1 MKKTSTK
8 LVVRKAAAVPQDGAV
23 AEQFRQQLA
32 RVAEAEQNSLRQRV
46 ILGAMLIKWERF
58 LGDGRGGQG
67 GSSEGEGLKGWLAT
81 NLPELGYSAAHG
93 YKQLAVKALEM
104 LGGGAMALES
114 LVGGESVMDPAGE
127 TVDIDAEIIERREEI
142 FATADSR
149 RKLEQMYFDFA
160 GEKEKKKGKAG
171 RPKGSKAKY
180 DGYQAEALQPAAAAR
195 ALWSKVMEP
204 ALDVGLPAAAK
215 LLAAKDV
222 ADALAVLEP
231 LVAILKERKSELK

>member
-8 LVVRKAAAVPQDGAV
+8 LVVRKTAAVPQDGAV
-23 AEQFRQQLA
+23 AEQFRQQLQ

-58 LGDGRGGQG
+58 LGDGRGRGND
-67 GSSEGEGLKGWLAT
+67 GEGLLGWLEK
-81 NLPELGYSAAHG
+81 NLPELNYKSAQS

-160 GEKEKKKGKAG
+160 GEKKKGKAG

-180 DGYQAEALQPAAAAR
+180 DGYQAEALQPEAAAR

>member
-8 LVVRKAAAVPQDGAV
+8 LVVRKAAAVPQDAAV

-58 LGDGRGGQG
+58 LGSGQG
-67 GSSEGEGLKGWLAT
+67 KEGEGLKGWLST
-81 NLPELGYSAAHG
+81 NLPELGYSVAHG

-149 RKLEQMYFDFA
+149 RKLEQMYFDFT
-160 GEKEKKKGKAG
+160 GEKKGKAG

-180 DGYQAEALQPAAAAR
+180 DGYQASALQPAAAAR

>member
-23 AEQFRQQLA
+23 AEQFRQQLQ

-58 LGDGRGGQG
+58 LGDGRGRGND
-67 GSSEGEGLKGWLAT
+67 GEGLKGWLAT

-142 FATADSR
+142 FAAADSR
-149 RKLEQMYFDFA
+149 RKLEQMYFDFT

-180 DGYQAEALQPAAAAR
+180 DGYQAEALQPAEAAR

-204 ALDVGLPAAAK
+204 ALKETGLSAAAK

>member
-1 MKKTSTK
+1 MDGG
-8 LVVRKAAAVPQDGAV
+8 AWWAAVHGV
-23 AEQFRQQLA
+23 AKSWTRLSDF
-32 RVAEAEQNSLRQRV
+32 

-58 LGDGRGGQG
+58 LGDGRGRGND
-67 GSSEGEGLKGWLAT
+67 GEGLKGWLAT

-160 GEKEKKKGKAG
+160 GEKKKGKAG

>member
-58 LGDGRGGQG
+58 LGDGRGRGND
-67 GSSEGEGLKGWLAT
+67 GEGLKGWLAT

-160 GEKEKKKGKAG
+160 GEKKKGKAG

>member
-1 MKKTSTK
+1 MKKASTK
-8 LVVRKAAAVPQDGAV
+8 LVVRKAAVVPQDGAV
-23 AEQFRQQLA
+23 AEQFRQQLQ

-58 LGDGRGGQG
+58 LGSGQG
-67 GSSEGEGLKGWLAT
+67 KDGEGLKGWLT
-81 NLPELGYSAAHG
+81 KNLPELGYSAAHG

-127 TVDIDAEIIERREEI
+127 TVDIDAEIIEKREEI

-149 RKLEQMYFDFA
+149 RKLEQMYFDFT

-180 DGYQAEALQPAAAAR
+180 DGYQAEALQPTAAAR
-195 ALWSKVMEP
+195 ALWSKVLEP

-222 ADALAVLEP
+222 AEALAVLEP
-231 LVAILKERKSELK
+231 LVAILKKRKSELK

>member
-23 AEQFRQQLA
+23 AEQFRQQLQ

-58 LGDGRGGQG
+58 LGDGRGRGND
-67 GSSEGEGLKGWLAT
+67 GEGLKGWLAT

-142 FATADSR
+142 FAAADSR
-149 RKLEQMYFDFA
+149 RKLEQMYFDFT

-195 ALWSKVMEP
+195 ALWSKVIEP
-204 ALDVGLPAAAK
+204 AQKETGLSAAAK
-215 LLAAKDV
+215 LLGAEDV

-231 LVAILKERKSELK
+231 LVSILKERKSELK

>member
-58 LGDGRGGQG
+58 LGSGQG
-67 GSSEGEGLKGWLAT
+67 KDGEGLLGWLEK
-81 NLPELGYSAAHG
+81 NLPELNYKSAQS

-149 RKLEQMYFDFA
+149 RKLEQMYFDFT
-160 GEKEKKKGKAG
+160 GEKEKKTGKAG

-180 DGYQAEALQPAAAAR
+180 DGYQAEALQPAEAAR

>member
-1 MKKTSTK
+1 MKKTSK

-23 AEQFRQQLA
+23 AEQFRQQLQ

-58 LGDGRGGQG
+58 LGDGRGRGND
-67 GSSEGEGLKGWLAT
+67 GEGLKGWLAT

-160 GEKEKKKGKAG
+160 GEKKKGKAG

>member
-23 AEQFRQQLA
+23 AEQFRQQLQ

-58 LGDGRGGQG
+58 LGSGQG
-67 GSSEGEGLKGWLAT
+67 KDGEGLKGWLAT

-160 GEKEKKKGKAG
+160 GEKKKGKAG

-180 DGYQAEALQPAAAAR
+180 DGYQAEALQPEAAAR

>member
-23 AEQFRQQLA
+23 AEQFRQQLQ

-58 LGDGRGGQG
+58 LGDGRGRGND
-67 GSSEGEGLKGWLAT
+67 GEGLKGWLAT

-160 GEKEKKKGKAG
+160 GEKKKGKAG

>member
-1 MKKTSTK
+1 MKNKIT
-8 LVVRKAAAVPQDGAV
+8 VRRKIIVPQDGAV

-58 LGDGRGGQG
+58 LGDGRGRGND
-67 GSSEGEGLKGWLAT
+67 GEGLLGWLEK
-81 NLPELGYSAAHG
+81 NLPELNYKSAQS

-127 TVDIDAEIIERREEI
+127 TVDIDAEIIEKRDEI

-149 RKLEQMYFDFA
+149 RKLEQMYFDFT

-180 DGYQAEALQPAAAAR
+180 DGYPAEALQPAAAAR

-204 ALDVGLPAAAK
+204 ALDMGLPAAAK

>member
-1 MKKTSTK
+1 MKKAASK
-8 LVVRKAAAVPQDGAV
+8 LVVRKAAVVPQDGAV
-23 AEQFRQQLA
+23 AEQFRQQLQ

-58 LGDGRGGQG
+58 LGDGRGGLG
-67 GSSEGEGLKGWLAT
+67 GSSEGEGLKGWLEV
-81 NLPELGYSAAHG
+81 NLPEMNYNSAKG

-160 GEKEKKKGKAG
+160 GEKKKGKAG

-180 DGYQAEALQPAAAAR
+180 DGYQAEALQPEAAAR

-204 ALDVGLPAAAK
+204 ALDMGLPAAAK